1 MKKHVLFKHL
11 ALVLSLLTMPQ
22 FIEQLN
28 LAFGANPFILPIIT
42 ILTIVLS
49 TLTRYFNPSVNNTEI
64 KLPIITASIYVITE
78 LMNAAEILHLNE
90 QAQNI
95 MSLSLTMIF
104 AVKNYMYN
112 DKIDKYEQ

>member
-1 MKKHVLFKHL
+1 MKKHEIFKHM

-22 FIEQLN
+22 FIEQLK
-28 LAFGANPFILPIIT
+28 LAFGENPFILPIIT
-42 ILTIVLS
+42 VLTIVLS
-49 TLTRYFNPSVNNTEI
+49 TLTRYFNPSVNNAEM

-78 LMNAAEILHLNE
+78 LLNASEVLHLNE

-104 AVKNYMYN
+104 AVKNYMYKEN
-112 DKIDKYEQ
+112 VEK

>member
-22 FIEQLN
+22 FIEQLK
-28 LAFGANPFILPIIT
+28 LAFGENPFILPIIT
-42 ILTIVLS
+42 LLTIVLS
-49 TLTRYFNPSVNNTEI
+49 TLTRFFNPEVHNHEI
-64 KLPIITASIYVITE
+64 RLPIITASIYLITE
-78 LMNAAEILHLNE
+78 LMNAADILNLNE

-104 AVKNYMYN
+104 AVKNYMYPEN
-112 DKIDKYEQ
+112 VEKNG